1 MRPRMDTP
9 GGQTDAYRHLD
20 PVSLGSALA
29 RLPHDHELVV
39 ASRLALE
46 VRADAMHSGDD
57 YPGGRYHRIH
67 QVPEYTAVQKARWG
81 PTGDRD
87 LWVKYGPAGPP
98 EIPQQRSREV
108 DADLDAACAA
118 AEAACV
124 AAGDGAAEDD
134 GDGEDHQADDHAQV
148 DADVLVAER

>member
-9 GGQTDAYRHLD
+9 GGQTAALEHID

-29 RLPHDHELVV
+29 RLPHDHDLVV

-67 QVPEYTAVQKARWG
+67 QVPEHTAIQKARWG

-87 LWVKYGPAGPP
+87 LWVKYGPSGPP
-98 EIPQQRSREV
+98 VIPEQRTPV

-124 AAGDGAAEDD
+124 AVGGGDVEDD
-134 GDGEDHQADDHAQV
+134 DAGESHQADDHAQA
-148 DADVLVAER
+148 DDDVLVAER

>member
-1 MRPRMDTP
+1 MDTA
-9 GGQTDAYRHLD
+9 GGTGDAYRHLD
-20 PVSLGSALA
+20 PVALGAALA

-67 QVPEYTAVQKARWG
+67 DLPEHTAVQKARWG

-87 LWVKYGPAGPP
+87 LWVRYGPAGPP
-98 EIPQQRSREV
+98 VIPEQRTPV

-118 AEAACV
+118 AEAAC
-124 AAGDGAAEDD
+124 AAFDEEASEDD
-134 GDGEDHQADDHAQV
+134 AGEDHQADDRV

>member
-9 GGQTDAYRHLD
+9 GGSADAYQHLD

-67 QVPEYTAVQKARWG
+67 DLPEHTAVQKARWG

-98 EIPQQRSREV
+98 MIPEQRTSV

-124 AAGDGAAEDD
+124 VADDEASEDD
-134 GDGEDHQADDHAQV
+134 ATEEDHQADDRV